1 MLGLIA
7 CQIFKENINYMNKL
21 SSVKETIIFKI
32 QKIR

>member
-7 CQIFKENINYMNKL
+7 CQKFKKNMNYMKKL

>member
-7 CQIFKENINYMNKL
+7 CQIVKENINYMKKL